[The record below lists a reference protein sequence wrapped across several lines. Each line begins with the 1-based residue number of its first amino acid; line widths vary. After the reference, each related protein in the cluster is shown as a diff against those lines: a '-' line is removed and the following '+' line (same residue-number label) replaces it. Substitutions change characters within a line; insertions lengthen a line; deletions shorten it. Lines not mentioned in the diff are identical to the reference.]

1 MLRFFHKR
9 HHCYDEYYGGSGS
22 DLVVKDMGFKT
33 KQLDSNP
40 GSQMFGPTW
49 DKPLALSSSQ

>member
-9 HHCYDEYYGGSGS
+9 HHCYDEYYGGSGT

-40 GSQMFGPTW
+40 GSPTVW
-49 DKPLALSSSQ
+49 SDLG